1 MFVLTLK
8 GSCGLM
14 NLSQMDIDQL
24 TSYFVLNKSLV
35 SKCKCIGELAQNAK
49 LEAKV
54 YSSKG
59 LVTVFVIQFV
69 YNSVED

>member
-35 SKCKCIGELAQNAK
+35 SKCKCIEELAQNAK

-59 LVTVFVIQFV
+59 LVRVFVIQFV
-69 YNSVED
+69 YNSLED

>member
-1 MFVLTLK
+1 
-8 GSCGLM
+8 
-14 NLSQMDIDQL
+14 MDIDQL
-24 TSYFVLNKSLV
+24 TSCFVLNKSLV

-69 YNSVED
+69 YNSLED

>member
-8 GSCGLM
+8 GSCGLT

-35 SKCKCIGELAQNAK
+35 SKCKCIRELAQNAK

-54 YSSKG
+54 YSAKG
-59 LVTVFVIQFV
+59 LVTVFVIV
-69 YNSVED
+69 CV